1 MPAVLPIAIRVPAGQ
16 VAVDPAQKDPAL
28 TGPQRT
34 GPSLTEPSLTERALI
49 DPKSIGPDLTGPD
62 LTSLVLIDL
71 SQTVAEAAPVHADRT
86 GRGAREVDLRDP
98 SLPAQASHGPV
109 ERVPAASLRAA
120 RGEPMAKAA
129 ELLAAARVL
138 PPEAV
143 PDHAR
148 ANEPAGN
155 QSEVLAERNLR
166 LADDRRP
173 SFAGSRAAASQ
184 NPALTN
190 VSPEARAASV
200 VRAGL
205 ELAGLEV
212 DPGPVANDPE
222 KDRDTEVA
230 DRFMAVA
237 RKRHWRFAGP
247 ERVLDSG
254 S

>member
-1 MPAVLPIAIRVPAGQ
+1 MRAVLPIATRVPVGQ
-16 VAVDPAQKDPAL
+16 AAVDPAQKDRDL
-28 TGPQRT
+28 TGP
-34 GPSLTEPSLTERALI
+34 ALI
-49 DPKSIGPDLTGPD
+49 DPKSIGLDLTGPD
-62 LTSLVLIDL
+62 LGSLVPIDL
-71 SQTVAEAAPVHADRT
+71 SKTAAPAVLVHAARA
-86 GRGAREVDLRDP
+86 GRDAREVDLRDP
-98 SLPAQASHGPV
+98 LPPVQASHGPV
-109 ERVPAASLRAA
+109 ERAPAASLRAA

-129 ELLAAARVL
+129 ELLAPARVL

-173 SFAGSRAAASQ
+173 SFAGSRAAASP
-184 NPALTN
+184 NPGPTN

-230 DRFMAVA
+230 DRFIAVA